1 MNTLK
6 SCLLALTL
14 TLAGVA
20 VDASAAD
27 SSCATCFQLSPLSS
41 ASPLKSAT
49 LKASTLKASTL
60 KASTLQT
67 HSWLAEGGY
76 ERTPQGMRADN
87 QA

>member
-1 MNTLK
+1 MNALK
-6 SCLLALTL
+6 SSLLALTL

-41 ASPLKSAT
+41 ASPLKPAT
-49 LKASTLKASTL
+49 LKANTL

-76 ERTPQGMRADN
+76 ERTPQGMRADH

>member
-1 MNTLK
+1 MNALK

-27 SSCATCFQLSPLSS
+27 SSCSTCFQLSPLSS
-41 ASPLKSAT
+41 ASPLKPA
-49 LKASTLKASTL
+49 ALKASTL
-60 KASTLQT
+60 KASTLQP
-67 HSWLAEGGY
+67 HNWLAEGGY

>member
-6 SCLLALTL
+6 TCLLSL
-14 TLAGVA
+14 TLALSGVA

-27 SSCATCFQLSPLSS
+27 SSCSTCFQLSPLSS
-41 ASPLKSAT
+41 VSPLKAG
-49 LKASTLKASTL
+49 
-60 KASTLQT
+60 TLQQ

>member
-6 SCLLALTL
+6 TCLLSLTL
-14 TLAGVA
+14 ALAGVA
-20 VDASAAD
+20 VDASAAEA
-27 SSCATCFQLSPLSS
+27 SCSTCFQLSPLSS
-41 ASPLKSAT
+41 ASPLKPA
-49 LKASTLKASTL
+49 TLKASTL

>member
-20 VDASAAD
+20 VDAGAAD

-60 KASTLQT
+60 QT

>member
-1 MNTLK
+1 MNALK
-6 SCLLALTL
+6 SSLLALTL

-41 ASPLKSAT
+41 SPLKSA
-49 LKASTLKASTL
+49 TL

-76 ERTPQGMRADN
+76 ERTPQGMRADH

>member
-6 SCLLALTL
+6 TCLLTL
-14 TLAGVA
+14 TLALAGVA

-27 SSCATCFQLSPLSS
+27 ASCTTCFQLAPLSQGGQPER
-41 ASPLKSAT
+41 AAPL
-49 LKASTLKASTL
+49 
-60 KASTLQT
+60 
-67 HSWLAEGGY
+67 LAEGGY

>member
-1 MNTLK
+1 MNALK
-6 SCLLALTL
+6 SSLLALTL

-41 ASPLKSAT
+41 SPLKSA
-49 LKASTLKASTL
+49 TLKASTL

-76 ERTPQGMRADN
+76 ERTPQGMRADH

>member
-1 MNTLK
+1 MNALK
-6 SCLLALTL
+6 SSLLALTL

-41 ASPLKSAT
+41 ASPLKA
-49 LKASTLKASTL
+49 ATL

-76 ERTPQGMRADN
+76 ERTPQGMRADH

>member
-6 SCLLALTL
+6 TCLFALTL

-20 VDASAAD
+20 VDASAAAA
-27 SSCATCFQLSPLSS
+27 SSGAQGFQLSPL
-41 ASPLKSAT
+41 ASRASVQLQPL
-49 LKASTLKASTL
+49 
-60 KASTLQT
+60 
-67 HSWLAEGGY
+67 LAEGGY

>member
-49 LKASTLKASTL
+49 LKASTLKAG
-60 KASTLQT
+60 TLQQNN
-67 HSWLAEGGY
+67 WLAEGGY

>member
-6 SCLLALTL
+6 TCLLSLTL
-14 TLAGVA
+14 ALAGVA

-27 SSCATCFQLSPLSS
+27 SSCSTCFQLSPLSS

-49 LKASTLKASTL
+49 LKACTL
-60 KASTLQT
+60 
-67 HSWLAEGGY
+67 HPHNWLAEGGY

-87 QA
+87 PA